1 MVGPAKRWPTRND
14 TIAMALKSPPANLGQ
29 RRLRLVRVPEILV
42 RISRAGYQDP
52 FCWSR
57 LGRNRFDLPDGR
69 YAVFYTAQDL
79 ETCVLEVFGD
89 RWLEERVFAVAALPK
104 FEVLTFAGR
113 SELRVVDLT
122 GPALNRLGTDANL
135 FASNEYALTQEW
147 SRQLMIHAQAQD
159 GIRYHS
165 RKNPRKFNYAIY
177 DTTLAKETLGV
188 LERRRLGEF
197 PELYTILDNYE
208 VALIG

>member
-1 MVGPAKRWPTRND
+1 MG
-14 TIAMALKSPPANLGQ
+14 LKSPPADLGQ
-29 RRLRLVRVPEILV
+29 RRLRLVRVPQILV
-42 RISRAGYQDP
+42 RISRAGYRDP
-52 FCWSR
+52 FFWSR

-69 YAVFYTAQDL
+69 YGVLYTAQDL

-89 RWLEERVFAVAALPK
+89 RWLQERVLAVTALPK
-104 FEVLTFAGR
+104 FEVLTFAVWR
-113 SELRVVDLT
+113 ELRVADLT

-135 FASNEYALTQEW
+135 FASNDYALTQAW
-147 SRQLMIHAQAQD
+147 LRQLMIHAQARD

-165 RKNPRKFNYAIY
+165 RKNPRKHNYAIY
-177 DTTLAKETLGV
+177 DSAQAKASLQV
-188 LERRRLGEF
+188 LDRRRLSAF